1 MSVDVQKLLEPV
13 SADAPCGPTL
23 AYDPEYLALEEAAK
37 GTPERQAGDKV
48 LPAEDPD
55 WSDVRDRALALA
67 KRTKDLRIVLYLT
80 VGETRV
86 SGITGLRD
94 GLTLLKETLTRYW
107 DTLHPQLDP
116 ADNNDPTERMN
127 IVASV
132 AAPPDTFGDPLAV
145 QRRVIEAPLTPTS
158 KVGKFSFRDV
168 KTAAGELP
176 PLTPDAK
183 PPDAKLIDAAFT
195 DAPIE
200 DLKATGAAIEESVAA
215 VKEIDRLLTDKVG
228 PGKAPDL
235 TRFVTLLGSIAT
247 LLQTHLAR
255 RGVGSAPGSGA
266 AAGGAGG
273 GVRMGGELLGIQDV
287 QVALDMVCRYY
298 ERYEVSS
305 PVPLLVKG
313 AQRLVSQSFVEIAKV
328 LTPDTIDRLKE
339 LAGLKDEQR

>member
-1 MSVDVQKLLEPV
+1 MSLDVQHLLEPV
-13 SADAPCGPTL
+13 SPDAPCGPAL

-55 WSDVRDRALALA
+55 WGDVRDRALALA
-67 KRTKDLRIVLYLT
+67 RRTKDLRVLLFLT
-80 VGETRV
+80 VGEAKV
-86 SGITGLRD
+86 SGLPGLRD
-94 GLTLLKETLTRYW
+94 GLTLLRDTLTRYW

-195 DAPIE
+195 DAPLD
-200 DLKATGAAIEESVAA
+200 DLKATWAALEQSMAA
-215 VKEIDRLLTDKVG
+215 VKDIDRVLTEKVG
-228 PGKAPDL
+228 AGKAPDL
-235 TRFVTLLGSIAT
+235 ARFVTLLGAIAGVV
-247 LLQTHLAR
+247 QTHLAR
-255 RGVGSAPGSGA
+255 RGVGSAPGADPSSG
-266 AAGGAGG
+266 GGG
-273 GVRMGGELLGIQDV
+273 GVRIGGELLGIQDV
-287 QVALDMVCRYY
+287 QVAFDMVCRYY
-298 ERYEVSS
+298 ERHEVSS

-313 AQRLVSQSFVEIAKV
+313 AQRLVSQSFIEIAKV